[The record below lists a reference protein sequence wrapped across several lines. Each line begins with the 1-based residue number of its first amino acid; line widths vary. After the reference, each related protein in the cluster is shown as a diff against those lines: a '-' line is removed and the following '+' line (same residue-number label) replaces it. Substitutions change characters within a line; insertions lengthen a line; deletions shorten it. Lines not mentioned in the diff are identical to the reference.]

1 MTPSETEHGFTG
13 QARNSAEKKEEKI
26 AVRESFESARMKRI
40 LSALLIAEH

>member
-1 MTPSETEHGFTG
+1 MTPSETDHGFTG
-13 QARNSAEKKEEKI
+13 QAGIARKKEEEKI